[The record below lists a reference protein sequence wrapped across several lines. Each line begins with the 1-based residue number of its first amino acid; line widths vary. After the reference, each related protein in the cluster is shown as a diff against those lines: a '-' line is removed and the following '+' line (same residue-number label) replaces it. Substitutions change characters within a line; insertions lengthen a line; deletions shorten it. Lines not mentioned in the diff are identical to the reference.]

1 MRCADSPTQE
11 LNESTSHTAK
21 PISWFC
27 SCISISFTIY
37 SVNRVAKP
45 EQSLNFA
52 LFFFA
57 YYGYVG
63 IFSPYAS
70 LFFEERGLSAAQI
83 GVLMSLL
90 QVMRIFGPNVW
101 GWVADHRSQRVAV
114 LRVTSLAAVISFC
127 GMFFGQT
134 FAYFFAVMVIVNLFT
149 SAQGPLSEALMLSA
163 MRGDLTHYG
172 RLRLW
177 GSVGFIFSVMA
188 AGQLLDWYSVEL
200 MPWLALIMLAMV
212 SVVTLRMREEA
223 PIVHRSDS
231 PSVMSVLRKR
241 EVWSFFTSTFLMV
254 AAHASLYVYYSLYLS
269 QIGYS
274 KTVIGLMWSLG
285 VIAEIIFFFYQEP
298 LFKRFGVKNL
308 MFISLAIG
316 VIRFLMIAFGAQSL
330 VLLLIAQVLHAATFG
345 VHHSSS
351 VATLQRWFSGPLQA
365 RGQALYISIS
375 YGLGGTL
382 GGLLLSACWDT
393 FGAQLV
399 YVIAALMSGCGLVAA
414 VLSYRWQI
422 RDGEIK

>member
-1 MRCADSPTQE
+1 M
-11 LNESTSHTAK
+11 
-21 PISWFC
+21 
-27 SCISISFTIY
+27 
-37 SVNRVAKP
+37 NRVAKP

-365 RGQALYISIS
+365 RGQALFISIS

>member
-1 MRCADSPTQE
+1 MRCAGSPTQE

-27 SCISISFTIY
+27 SCISITFSIY

-365 RGQALYISIS
+365 RGQALFISIS

>member
-1 MRCADSPTQE
+1 MRCAGSPTQE
-11 LNESTSHTAK
+11 LNESTSHTAQ
-21 PISWFC
+21 PIFWFC
-27 SCISISFTIY
+27 SCISLSFTIY

-45 EQSLNFA
+45 ERSLNFA

-308 MFISLAIG
+308 MFVSLAIG

-365 RGQALYISIS
+365 RGQALFISIS

>member
-1 MRCADSPTQE
+1 
-11 LNESTSHTAK
+11 
-21 PISWFC
+21 
-27 SCISISFTIY
+27 
-37 SVNRVAKP
+37 
-45 EQSLNFA
+45 
-52 LFFFA
+52 
-57 YYGYVG
+57 
-63 IFSPYAS
+63 
-70 LFFEERGLSAAQI
+70 
-83 GVLMSLL
+83 
-90 QVMRIFGPNVW
+90 
-101 GWVADHRSQRVAV
+101 
-114 LRVTSLAAVISFC
+114 
-127 GMFFGQT
+127 
-134 FAYFFAVMVIVNLFT
+134 
-149 SAQGPLSEALMLSA
+149 ML
-163 MRGDLTHYG
+163 
-172 RLRLW
+172 
-177 GSVGFIFSVMA
+177 
-188 AGQLLDWYSVEL
+188 
-200 MPWLALIMLAMV
+200 LAMV
-212 SVVTLRMREEA
+212 SAVTFRMREEV

-254 AAHASLYVYYSLYLS
+254 AAHSSLYVYYSLYLS

-308 MFISLAIG
+308 MFMSLAIG

-330 VLLLIAQVLHAATFG
+330 VLLLVAQVLHAATFG

-365 RGQALYISIS
+365 RGQALFISIS

-422 RDGEIK
+422 HDGEIK

>member
-1 MRCADSPTQE
+1 MWRAGSPTKE

-21 PISWFC
+21 PRSWFC
-27 SCISISFTIY
+27 SCIHIIFSID

-200 MPWLALIMLAMV
+200 MPWLALIMLVMV

-308 MFISLAIG
+308 MFVSLAIG

-365 RGQALYISIS
+365 RGQALFISIS
-375 YGLGGTL
+375 YGLGGTI

>member
-1 MRCADSPTQE
+1 M
-11 LNESTSHTAK
+11 
-21 PISWFC
+21 
-27 SCISISFTIY
+27 
-37 SVNRVAKP
+37 NRVAKP

-200 MPWLALIMLAMV
+200 MPWLALIMLSMV